1 MSAGGFA
8 DWLEAVQITPITPEK
23 MRCVTEKNEVV
34 RGENTPITPI
44 TPVTPQNA
52 QGQTENTEN
61 APAMQASAETPAPQ
75 WFPDPGPARLLALV
89 QAFCTATHASDRERA
104 QWMQDVE
111 ATPAH
116 LRGDLFDH
124 LRQQLPAP
132 ARPAPVAP
140 APATARPMGWLHL
153 DQPWRTADRAYLTH
167 WGQCPTCKAA
177 ATGHSDRCTAGQRL
191 HDAYTQASAAA

>member
-61 APAMQASAETPAPQ
+61 APAMQASAATPAPQ
-75 WFPDPGPARLLALV
+75 G
-89 QAFCTATHASDRERA
+89 
-104 QWMQDVE
+104 
-111 ATPAH
+111 
-116 LRGDLFDH
+116 FD
-124 LRQQLPAP
+124 PAP
-132 ARPAPVAP
+132 APR
-140 APATARPMGWLHL
+140 MGWLYV
-153 DQPWRTADRAYLTH
+153 DQPWRELDRQYLAH
-167 WGQCPTCKAA
+167 WGQCPACQSASRHGERC
-177 ATGHSDRCTAGQRL
+177 ATGQHL
-191 HDAYTQASAAA
+191 HDTYMAALPTT